1 MNKSVFTVLTS
12 SVVAL
17 TVLGATSLK
26 SQALTVNFSF
36 DNSSNN
42 TATPPIVGT
51 GTFNFDGDPGNG
63 TFALTSLANYNFSF
77 NFLNGSSFTNTD
89 IRTPLANILVRIA
102 TNGTDRFVN
111 FGGSGGGPFGGS
123 LDFTNASGSLSFQP
137 GFGTLYFRTGSGLG
151 TYQGIVQTDP
161 TPVPAPASLLG
172 VLVASLAGA
181 VAKSKKQS
189 QPSLEKVN

>member
-36 DNSSNN
+36 DR
-42 TATPPIVGT
+42 TFDGTVTPPIVGT
-51 GTFNFDGDPGNG
+51 GTFSFDGDPGNG
-63 TFALTSLANYNFSF
+63 TFALTSLANYDFSF
-77 NFLNGSSFTNTD
+77 NVNGNSFTNTD
-89 IRTPLANILVRIA
+89 IRTPVANVLVRILD
-102 TNGTDRFVN
+102 NGTDRLVN

-123 LDFTNASGSLSFQP
+123 LDFINASNRILTFQP
-137 GFGTLYFRTGSGLG
+137 FFGTLYQSSGAAG
-151 TYQGIVQTDP
+151 TYQGIIPQAP

-172 VLVASLAGA
+172 VLFASLVGA
-181 VAKSKKQS
+181 VAKSKKQA